1 MEIKHFFFLAASAI
15 LASAC
20 NNSSEKTTNSADS
33 VAKADSAKHELVL
46 KWETDSTLKVP
57 ESVLFDKANNLL
69 YVSNIDG
76 QDPWK
81 ADGKGSIGKVG
92 LDGKIIAA
100 DWVSGLE
107 SPKGLGMYNGKL
119 YAADLTNL
127 VIIDI
132 ASGKIEQKIAIAG
145 AVGLNDIAIDG
156 QGVVYISDSPG
167 KQVFRFANGKSEI
180 FLDKL
185 NGPNGLYIN
194 GTDIYVLDNQAM
206 HKVNTDKTLTKVVDG
221 LDGNADGLERISGN
235 DYIISCWQGL
245 IWYVNTDG
253 TKQMLL
259 DTRKENKNTA
269 DIGYDPE
276 TKTVYV
282 PTFFKNTI
290 AAYEVK

>member
-1 MEIKHFFFLAASAI
+1 MKNLLILVLLAVT
-15 LASAC
+15 ASAC
-20 NNSSEKTTNSADS
+20 NTSSQKTTDASDS
-33 VAKADSAKHELVL
+33 TALSDSSKHELVL

-57 ESVLFDKANNLL
+57 ESVLLDKANNVL

-92 LDGKIIAA
+92 LDGKIIAT

-132 ASGKIEQKIAIAG
+132 ASGKIEQKVAIAG
-145 AVGLNDIAIDG
+145 AVGLNDIAIDSK
-156 QGVVYISDSPG
+156 GVLYVSDSPG
-167 KQVFRFANGKSEI
+167 KQVFRFENGKSEV

-185 NGPNGLYIN
+185 NGPNGLYIDGN
-194 GTDIYVLDNQAM
+194 DIYVLDNQAM
-206 HKVNTDKTLTKVVDG
+206 HKVNADKTLTKITDG
-221 LDGNADGLERISGN
+221 LDGNADGLENVSAG
-235 DYIISCWQGL
+235 DYIISCWEGL
-245 IWYVNTDG
+245 IWYINADG
-253 TKQMLL
+253 TKQKLL
-259 DTRKENKNTA
+259 DTKAMQKNTA
-269 DIGYDPE
+269 DIGFDKDS
-276 TKTVYV
+276 KTVYV

-290 AAYEVK
+290 VAYEVK

>member
-1 MEIKHFFFLAASAI
+1 MEIKHFFFLAASTI

-20 NNSSEKTTNSADS
+20 NNSSQKTTSSADS
-33 VAKADSAKHELVL
+33 VAKTDSAKHELVL

-57 ESVLFDKANNLL
+57 ESVLFDKANNVL

-81 ADGKGSIGKVG
+81 ADGRGSIGKVG

-107 SPKGLGMYNGKL
+107 SPKGLGMFNGKL

>member
-1 MEIKHFFFLAASAI
+1 MKNLIIIVLIAI
-15 LASAC
+15 TALSC
-20 NNSSEKTTNSADS
+20 NNSSQTSSSDSDSTSATDL
-33 VAKADSAKHELVL
+33 AKHELVL

-57 ESVLFDKANNLL
+57 ESVLLDKANNVL

-92 LDGKIIAA
+92 LDGKIIAT

-132 ASGKIEQKIAIAG
+132 ASGKIEQKVAVAG
-145 AVGLNDIAIDG
+145 AVGLNDIAIDSK
-156 QGVVYISDSPG
+156 GVLYVSDSPG
-167 KQVFRFANGKSEI
+167 KQVFRFENGKAEL
-180 FLDKL
+180 FLDNL
-185 NGPNGLYIN
+185 NGPNGLFIN
-194 GTDIYVLDNQAM
+194 GSDIYVLDNQAM
-206 HKVNTDKTLTKVVDG
+206 HKVNADKTLTMIVDG
-221 LDGNADGLERISGN
+221 LDGNADGLEQVSGD

-245 IWYVNTDG
+245 IWYINADG
-253 TKQMLL
+253 TKEKLL
-259 DTRKENKNTA
+259 DTRDAQKNTA
-269 DIGYDPE
+269 DIGFDKDS
-276 TKTVYV
+276 KTVYV

-290 AAYEVK
+290 VAYEVK

>member
-1 MEIKHFFFLAASAI
+1 MKKFFILALVAI
-15 LASAC
+15 AASAC
-20 NNSSEKTTNSADS
+20 NNATKSTSQSDTASNS
-33 VAKADSAKHELVL
+33 DSAKHELVL
-46 KWETDSTLKVP
+46 KWETDSLLKVP
-57 ESVLFDKANNLL
+57 ESVLLDKANNVL

-92 LDGKIIAA
+92 LDGKIIAT

-119 YAADLTNL
+119 YAADLTKL

-132 ASGKIEQKIAIAG
+132 ASGKIDQKVAIVG

-156 QGVVYISDSPG
+156 KGVVYVSDSPG
-167 KQVFRFANGKSEI
+167 KQVFRFENGKTEV

-185 NGPNGLYIN
+185 NGPNGLFIN
-194 GTDIYVLDNQAM
+194 GDDIYVLDNQAM
-206 HKVNTDKTLTKVVDG
+206 HKVNADKTLTKIVDG
-221 LDGNADGLERISGN
+221 LDGNADGLENISGN
-235 DYIISCWQGL
+235 DYIISCWEGL
-245 IWYVNTDG
+245 IWYINADG
-253 TKQMLL
+253 TKEKLL
-259 DTRKENKNTA
+259 DTRAANKNTA
-269 DIGYDPE
+269 DIGFDKE

-290 AAYEVK
+290 VAYEVK

>member
-1 MEIKHFFFLAASAI
+1 MKNLLILGLLAI
-15 LASAC
+15 TASAC
-20 NNSSEKTTNSADS
+20 NNSSQTSASATDSISGSDTT
-33 VAKADSAKHELVL
+33 KHELVL
-46 KWETDSTLKVP
+46 KWETDSSLKVP
-57 ESVLFDKANNLL
+57 ESVLFDKANNVL

-76 QDPWK
+76 KEPWK

-92 LDGKIIAA
+92 LDGKIIAT

-107 SPKGLGMYNGKL
+107 APKGLGMYNGKL
-119 YAADLTNL
+119 YAADLANL

-145 AVGLNDIAIDG
+145 AVGLNDIAIDSE
-156 QGVVYISDSPG
+156 GVVYVSDSPG
-167 KQVFRFANGKSEI
+167 KQVFRFANGKSEL

-185 NGPNGLYIN
+185 NGPNGLFIN
-194 GTDIYVLDNQAM
+194 GSDIFILDNQAM
-206 HKVNTDKTLTKVVDG
+206 HKVNADKTLTKVVDE
-221 LDGNADGLERISGN
+221 LDGNADGLENVSGN

-245 IWYVNTDG
+245 IWHVNTDG

-259 DTRKENKNTA
+259 DTRNESKNTA
-269 DIGYDPE
+269 DIGYDPA

-290 AAYEVK
+290 AAYQLK